1 MYHIFEKQTKP
12 FENRKHIR
20 DFEDIDD
27 AYDYVDK
34 KLAENKDFKY
44 VIEETTGFV
53 DSYGE
58 LLRNVVEE
66 N

>member
-1 MYHIFEKQTKP
+1 MYHLSEKQEEP
-12 FENRKHIR
+12 FKNVKHIR
-20 DFEDIDD
+20 DFEDLDD

-44 VIEETTGFV
+44 IIEETSGIFN
-53 DSYGE
+53 SYGE
-58 LLRNVVEE
+58 LVRDVIEE

>member
-1 MYHIFEKQTKP
+1 MYHLFEKQTKP

-34 KLAENKDFKY
+34 KLAENKDYK
-44 VIEETTGFV
+44 VITH
-53 DSYGE
+53 DC
-58 LLRNVVEE
+58 
-66 N
+66 